1 MSGFNADWLALRE
14 PADRHARDPQLAHDF
29 IGALS
34 APLGAPRRLVD
45 LGGGTGANLRILAP
59 LINGDQQWLL
69 IDWDSRLLEE
79 ACKALGA
86 WASGLGYQVGLASS
100 YVDIHGPR
108 GRWHIRTRRLDLAQS
123 LESLDLKDFDGV
135 VTTAFLDLVSAPWL
149 DRLAA
154 WLGQN
159 PRPLLATLTV
169 DGRRQWHPA
178 HLHDEFIQRAFRTH
192 QGGDKGF
199 GESLGPAATDD
210 LCTRLSARGFQVRT
224 APSDWQLDGH
234 SRQLLQTLLNDEA
247 AVALE
252 VYPEAQIAIREWLS
266 ARSAQLESS
275 ELTLRVGHQDLLALP
290 G

>member
-34 APLGAPRRLVD
+34 APGGAPRRLID

-59 LINGDQQWLL
+59 LIDGDQQWLL
-69 IDWDSRLLEE
+69 IDWDTHLLEH
-79 ACKALGA
+79 ACKALGD
-86 WASGLGYQVGLASS
+86 WAQALGHRVSFQAS
-100 YVDIHGPR
+100 YVDIQSPR
-108 GRWHIRTRRLDLAQS
+108 GRWQIRTRRLDLAQS
-123 LESLDLKDFDGV
+123 LESIELKNFDAV

-154 WLGQN
+154 WLAQT

-169 DGRRQWHPA
+169 DGRRQWYPT
-178 HLHDEFIQRAFRTH
+178 HLNDEFIQRAFRTH
-192 QGGDKGF
+192 QAGDKGF
-199 GESLGPAATDD
+199 GESLGPAAIDD
-210 LCTRLSARGFQVRT
+210 LCARLSARGFQVRT

-234 SRQLLQTLLNDEA
+234 SRQLLQTLLSDEA

-252 VYPEAQIAIREWLS
+252 VHPEAQIAIREWLS
-266 ARSAQLESS
+266 VRSAQLELS
-275 ELTLRVGHQDLLALP
+275 ELSLRVGHQDLLALP